1 MRVILKIFLLVLSI
15 LLVYCSSSDT
25 FIQDKLT
32 TTELTLEQIYFD
44 TTLVDDSLS
53 SSQILDSPFS
63 PTTRM
68 DFILTEKDSVNITLY
83 DLQGVPVTETLSAF
97 LDPGRYFVRP
107 NLLSLRPGIYL
118 MRFYFGDQ
126 LQTKKI
132 LVFK

>member
-25 FIQDKLT
+25 FIQDKLL

-83 DLQGVPVTETLSAF
+83 DLQGVPVTKTLSAF
-97 LDPGRYFVRP
+97 LDPGKYVVRP